1 MASLREP
8 GSRHTSAGGERGFTL
23 VELLLVIVIMSILS
37 AIAIFGM
44 GNLSGSSSQSACQT
58 TFRSVQLAVEAYK
71 SQMGGYPNATVANG
85 GTNSLPPTDND
96 LSTQNAAAA
105 VTGPGSELLVTGNTV
120 PNTVASAATGGPW
133 LKDLPIGLGHY
144 WLSVSNDGTG
154 TISVYNKTNV
164 LQGNLSSNCP
174 TT

>member
-1 MASLREP
+1 MSRRPSWPGEGGFSLI
-8 GSRHTSAGGERGFTL
+8 
-23 VELLLVIVIMSILS
+23 ELLVVIVILGFLS
-37 AIAIFGM
+37 AIAVFAI
-44 GNLSGSSSQSACQT
+44 GNLSGSSSQSTCQT

-85 GTNSLPPTDND
+85 GNQSLPATDND
-96 LSTQNAAAA
+96 LSSQNAAAA
-105 VTGPGSELLVTGNTV
+105 VTGAGSELFANGNTL

-133 LKDLPIGLGHY
+133 LKDLPVGLGHY

-164 LQGNLSSNCP
+164 LQGTSSSNCP